1 MNPTKV
7 KNKIQSLIEHRIRML
22 LKRKGKLKNDLAGQM
37 LIRDEIGKALD
48 VAHRM
53 GWY

>member
-22 LKRKGKLKNDLAGQM
+22 LKCKRKIKKDLKGVMSVQA
-37 LIRDEIGKALD
+37 EVAKALD
-48 VAHRM
+48 AAHRM